1 MDISR
6 KYFILHQ
13 RKDGYQTRRVDKG
26 GFVMSYIYDI
36 QDNILVFTMDNAPSN
51 AINKEVLQ
59 GLEKAVDQVNQE
71 EELKGLVISGKGRC
85 FSSGFDLA
93 VFVGFTSPQDVIEWF
108 SYSEEVL
115 YKLLT
120 CSKPLVA
127 AINGHATAMGMV
139 IAQTADYRLINNNA
153 KIKVGM
159 TEIKLGMALQPAM
172 AAVMRFGLDSNK
184 NWREIMYKGQ
194 LISPQKA
201 VEMGILDELAE
212 EEDLLAKA
220 KAKIVEYIDNPNR
233 SFITLKAMERKYVA
247 RQTREEID
255 ANTHER
261 SIQTFSNP
269 NVQASMR
276 KTMEKMARK

>member
-1 MDISR
+1 
-6 KYFILHQ
+6 
-13 RKDGYQTRRVDKG
+13 
-26 GFVMSYIYDI
+26 MSYNQEI
-36 QDNILVFTMDNAPSN
+36 QDNILMFTIDNAPSN
-51 AINKEVLQ
+51 AITKEILQ

-71 EELKGLVISGKGRC
+71 EELKGLVISGRGRC

-93 VFVGFTSPQDVIEWF
+93 VFVGFTGPQDVINWF

-159 TEIKLGMALQPAM
+159 TEIKLGMGLQPCM
-172 AAVMRFGLDSNK
+172 AEVMRFGLDSNK
-184 NWREIMYKGQ
+184 NWREIMYKGL

-212 EEDLLAKA
+212 EDELLAKA

-233 SFITLKAMERKYVA
+233 SFISLKAIERKYVA
-247 RQTREEID
+247 RQVREEID
-255 ANTHER
+255 ANTHQR
-261 SIQTFSNP
+261 TINTFSDP
-269 NVQASMR
+269 NVQASMK
-276 KTMEKMARK
+276 KTLEKMAQRHS